1 MRVVVEFSET
11 QGFRTEVDIDEGDF
25 RKWSDGQTWP
35 YPADEPYRLRRYLEL
50 NVVPYHRT
58 GLRQHLDTAREVD
71 SVAILPGRTATWA
84 MPEGFGR
91 PQT

>member
-11 QGFRTEVDIDEGDF
+11 QDFRTEVDIDEEDF
-25 RKWSDGQTWP
+25 RKWSDRQAWP
-35 YPADEPYRLRRYLEL
+35 YPAEEPHRLRRYLEA
-50 NVVPYHRT
+50 NMVPYHRQ
-58 GLRQHLDTAREVD
+58 GLRQHLDSEREID
-71 SVAILPGRTATWA
+71 SIWS